1 MWNERTLQ
9 IYVTAANDVRMRMDE
24 IMIEM
29 HSAEMIVK
37 GTENVGKCEA
47 QESCKHANSS
57 SGRDIIMSYFASCS
71 MGTFSFRCKRIEVRC
86 SNADY

>member
-1 MWNERTLQ
+1 MCGGLQGSDTHKLMWNEGTLQ

-47 QESCKHANSS
+47 QESCKA
-57 SGRDIIMSYFASCS
+57 C
-71 MGTFSFRCKRIEVRC
+71 
-86 SNADY
+86 